1 MSMNN
6 FKTKTVLTTC
16 NLCHQGLPAL
26 PPASTLAL
34 ALALAWPP
42 PQRPDTKSR
51 QQFLS
56 SFSPSD
62 GSRTSDPS
70 SAAKPSF
77 YRRWHKGLF
86 HPRILPLA
94 EVGRKVDFQVFFIGS
109 VLSRKFTPS
118 MRDNFF
124 RSMGAIEMKWDMRMN
139 KMKDNRRSSLVV

>member
-51 QQFLS
+51 VQFLS

-86 HPRILPLA
+86 TRESSPLPKLG
-94 EVGRKVDFQVFFIGS
+94 EKLIFKFFLLGPCC
-109 VLSRKFTPS
+109 LE
-118 MRDNFF
+118 NLHQAC
-124 RSMGAIEMKWDMRMN
+124 AII
-139 KMKDNRRSSLVV
+139 SFVVWELLK